1 MNIVPALVL
10 SPVLGSCE
18 PDLTT
23 RRTGPQ
29 ILPFRVKNGLSTMAA
44 FVRAWSRAG
53 LDGAAWDLSHG
64 PAWGRQRGLS
74 RNQAG
79 GGGWKPHPGRMCA
92 AGGSRPDWREEERKE
107 SERCDM
113 FCSLVSTGGGREQKT
128 NKWASPDNKVTQPQF
143 LGRGPRSLEVECR
156 CVALRAGWGLLL
168 VPVHI
173 SEATWGGWQGG
184 RQSSRR
190 GGRDPLSS
198 G

>member
-18 PDLTT
+18 PDLAT

-29 ILPFRVKNGLSTMAA
+29 ILPFQVKNGLSTMAA
-44 FVRAWSRAG
+44 FVQAWSRAG
-53 LDGAAWDLSHG
+53 LEGAACDLSHG

-79 GGGWKPHPGRMCA
+79 GGWKPHLERMCA

-143 LGRGPRSLEVECR
+143 PLSTCGPRSLEVSAGVWHC
-156 CVALRAGWGLLL
+156 GWGG
-168 VPVHI
+168 
-173 SEATWGGWQGG
+173 AYC
-184 RQSSRR
+184 
-190 GGRDPLSS
+190 
-198 G
+198 